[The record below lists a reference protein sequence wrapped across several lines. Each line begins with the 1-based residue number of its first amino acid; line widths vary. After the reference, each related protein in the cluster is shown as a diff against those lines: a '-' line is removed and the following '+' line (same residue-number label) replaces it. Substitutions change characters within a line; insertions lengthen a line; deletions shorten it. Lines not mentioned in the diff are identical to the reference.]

1 MRNLFLA
8 LREIVWPAVVSFALA
23 VAAII
28 VALTSITNID
38 LVISLSS
45 GAITMAILA
54 QRV

>member
-8 LREIVWPAVVSFALA
+8 LREIVWPAVIALLLA

-28 VALTSITNID
+28 VALTSILSLD
-38 LVISLSS
+38 LVVALAS
-45 GAITMAILA
+45 GSITMAILA